1 LPIVQCFIVD
11 LNGGRI
17 GALSSHIGTGMGRR
31 RREIP
36 YGDRF
41 LDRLGRLIQDL
52 HLVPTV
58 LIADDHALL
67 RAGLKLTFQLGSTPA
82 RVVEAASGHEAVAV
96 AERERPDLAVLDIGM
111 PGLNGLDAAERIR
124 AAVPTCRIVIL
135 SMHGDDDRVQRAF
148 RAGVSGYV
156 LKDAPVSELAAA
168 VDAVRR
174 GEKYVSAG
182 ISAAVAARVVA
193 GEPLD
198 ESPLDLL
205 TPRQREV
212 LQRIAEGNSTKEIA
226 FDLGLSPKTVE
237 IHRRQL
243 MERLQIHDV
252 ASLVRFALRAGLIDP
267 A

>member
-1 LPIVQCFIVD
+1 
-11 LNGGRI
+11 
-17 GALSSHIGTGMGRR
+17 
-31 RREIP
+31 
-36 YGDRF
+36 
-41 LDRLGRLIQDL
+41 
-52 HLVPTV
+52 VPTV

-67 RAGLKLTFQLGSTPA
+67 RAGLKLTFQLGPA
-82 RVVEAASGHEAVAV
+82 PSRVIEAGNGHDAVAL

-111 PGLNGLDAAERIR
+111 PGLNGLDAAERIH

-135 SMHGDDDRVQRAF
+135 SMHGDEHRVQRAF

-156 LKDAPVSELAAA
+156 LKDGPVSDLSDA
-168 VDAVRR
+168 VAAVRR
-174 GEKYVSAG
+174 GEKYVSPG
-182 ISAAVAARVVA
+182 IAAAVASKVVA
-193 GEPLD
+193 GVLD
-198 ESPLDLL
+198 SSPLDAL

-212 LQRIAEGNSTKEIA
+212 LQRVAEGASTKEIA

-267 A
+267 E